1 MRKVRN
7 GLSAKMFGKVVF
19 SGFFAHPARL
29 LIAFFL
35 SVAAFALAG
44 SAITLSRYTEERAK
58 EETYAQLVDLFR
70 ITSNEGKIL
79 ERRPDWELALSD
91 GGVIYVGSSFLSAR
105 MLSLPNA
112 PEEWEARLRQYQL
125 DHHVHVQAFIT
136 SVACF
141 SSEAESGRK
150 GKWLVGGY
158 PRGESEVAFSSCFA
172 NALVAAG
179 WLEGEETE
187 EISSYAEL
195 AGRRLLIPFG
205 AESREVVVSGVYDN
219 SDCPMRVSGSFD
231 ACAKYDMADWHGAL
245 FVSEELYTGYFERYG
260 ADALYFAGDHSRETA
275 RALAAFLEK
284 SDTYVSDVFAEVEH
298 YRKDVNSLKT
308 WCAGLSGA
316 LGAFAVIV
324 LYQFI
329 SILLD
334 DKTRIVLILR
344 MLGARKGIAVRI
356 AFAES
361 AAFGGTIGV
370 CAAGLSVAANPLI
383 NALIG
388 RLFQIDM
395 VVAWFSAV
403 SIVGV
408 VALSLLASLLAALL
422 PAVRLTGKDMLQGLA
437 NAE

>member
-136 SVACF
+136 SVAYF

-205 AESREVVVSGVYDN
+205 AESREVVVSGVYVN

-245 FVSEELYTGYFERYG
+245 FVSEELYTEYFERYG

-308 WCAGLSGA
+308 WCAGLS
-316 LGAFAVIV
+316 
-324 LYQFI
+324 
-329 SILLD
+329 
-334 DKTRIVLILR
+334 
-344 MLGARKGIAVRI
+344 
-356 AFAES
+356 
-361 AAFGGTIGV
+361 
-370 CAAGLSVAANPLI
+370 VAANPLI

-422 PAVRLTGKDMLQGLA
+422 PVVRLTGKDMLQGLA

>member
-136 SVACF
+136 SVAYF

-205 AESREVVVSGVYDN
+205 AESREVVVSGVYVN

-245 FVSEELYTGYFERYG
+245 FVSEELYTEYFERYG

-308 WCAGLSGA
+308 WCAGLS
-316 LGAFAVIV
+316 
-324 LYQFI
+324 
-329 SILLD
+329 
-334 DKTRIVLILR
+334 
-344 MLGARKGIAVRI
+344 
-356 AFAES
+356 
-361 AAFGGTIGV
+361 
-370 CAAGLSVAANPLI
+370 VAANPLI

-422 PAVRLTGKDMLQGLA
+422 PAVRLTGKDVLQGLA